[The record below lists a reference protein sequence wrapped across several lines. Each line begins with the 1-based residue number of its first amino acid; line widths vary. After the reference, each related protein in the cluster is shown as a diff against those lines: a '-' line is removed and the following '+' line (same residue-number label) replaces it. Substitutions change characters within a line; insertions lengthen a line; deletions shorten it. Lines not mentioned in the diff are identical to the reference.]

1 MMPPPGMPPPGMPPP
16 NFSVPPPGFPQSSL
30 APPGTGGEELWV
42 ETKTGEGKVYIS
54 GVLRCTSL
62 SNLKHDKHIIFSLI
76 INI

>member
-42 ETKTGEGKVYIS
+42 ETKTGEGKVHILVYYNVQHYQRTIYDIS
-54 GVLRCTSL
+54 QIRPL
-62 SNLKHDKHIIFSLI
+62 
-76 INI
+76 